1 MIPDARI
8 FWVKPSVEYL
18 IDFVKRNK
26 IEKIITTGPPH
37 SIHLIGLKLKKLN
50 PALYWIA
57 DFRDPWSEWD
67 LLDTLSLTSLAR
79 KKHVALEKKVL
90 TTADRVLTIAPYHV
104 KRFEALSGRKVDL
117 ITNGFDEDDFE
128 KIENTRTE
136 KFTIRHVGIVDE
148 LRDPKPVMQAIK
160 ELCSSDP
167 YFANH
172 VRVEFIGKVNS
183 SFKKFVREDAQLST
197 ITKFLDQ
204 IPHDQLL
211 RLHGSTDLQLLV
223 LAHTAIAPG
232 NLPGK
237 FFEYVASRK
246 PILAIGPVD
255 GDAAN
260 ILHQSKTGA
269 IKEHTDHEGIKTELF
284 GYYELWKSGDSI
296 VTGEIEMFTRKKLT
310 ESLIKLLE
318 HGH

>member
-1 MIPDARI
+1 MPR
-8 FWVKPSVEYL
+8 
-18 IDFVKRNK
+18 
-26 IEKIITTGPPH
+26 
-37 SIHLIGLKLKKLN
+37 
-50 PALYWIA
+50 
-57 DFRDPWSEWD
+57 
-67 LLDTLSLTSLAR
+67 
-79 KKHVALEKKVL
+79 
-90 TTADRVLTIAPYHV
+90 TIAPYHV

-160 ELCSSDP
+160 ELCASDP
-167 YFANH
+167 YFANR

-183 SFKKFVREDAQLST
+183 SFKKFVQEDAQLSI

-237 FFEYVASRK
+237 FFEYLASRK

-318 HGH
+318 NGH